1 MGHMASTA
9 GPDVERLRTFF
20 RDGAPGPNAHVVLLG
35 LSAFDTFDLVRA
47 IQKGFRYQTFE
58 RFRRNIALPV
68 ETIMALVNI
77 PRRTLTR
84 RKLEGRF
91 APEESDRLV
100 RASRVYSKALLLFD
114 GDSEAASHWLVAP
127 QRGLGGGIP
136 VALSSTD
143 VGARE
148 VERLID
154 RLEHGVFT

>member
-1 MGHMASTA
+1 MGHMALTA
-9 GPDVERLRTFF
+9 GPDVERLRRFF
-20 RDGAPGPNAHVVLLG
+20 REGAPGPNVHVVLLG
-35 LSAFDTFDLVRA
+35 LSAFDTFDLVDA

-68 ETIMALVNI
+68 EILLGLVNI

-100 RASRVYSKALLLFD
+100 RASRVYSKALQLFD
-114 GDSEAASHWLVAP
+114 GDRQAASHWLVAP
-127 QRGLGGGIP
+127 QRGLGGEIP
-136 VALSSTD
+136 VAVSSTD

-148 VERLID
+148 VERLLD
-154 RLEHGVFT
+154 RLEHGVFA

>member
-1 MGHMASTA
+1 
-9 GPDVERLRTFF
+9 ERLRRFF
-20 RDGAPGPNAHVVLLG
+20 REGGPGPNAHVILLG
-35 LSAFDTFDLVRA
+35 LSAFDTFDLVAA

-100 RASRVYSKALLLFD
+100 RASRVYSKALQLFD
-114 GDSEAASHWLVAP
+114 GDSRAASHWLLAP
-127 QRGLGGGIP
+127 QPGLGGEIP
-136 VALSSTD
+136 VVLSGTD

-154 RLEHGVFT
+154 RLEHGVF

>member
-9 GPDVERLRTFF
+9 GTDVERLRRFF

-35 LSAFDTFDLVRA
+35 LAVFDTVDLVDA
-47 IQKGFRYQTFE
+47 IRKGFRYETFE

-100 RASRVYSKALLLFD
+100 RASRVYSKALQLFD
-114 GDSEAASHWLVAP
+114 GDSEAASRWLVAP
-127 QRGLGGGIP
+127 QRGLGGEVP
-136 VALSSTD
+136 VLLSSTD

-154 RLEHGVFT
+154 RLEHGVFA

>member
-1 MGHMASTA
+1 MAATIA
-9 GPDVERLRTFF
+9 GPDVERLRGFF
-20 RDGAPGPNAHVVLLG
+20 REGAPGPNAHVVLLG
-35 LSAFDTFDLVRA
+35 LSIFDTTDLVIA

-68 ETIMALVNI
+68 ETIMALVSI

-84 RKLEGRF
+84 RKIEGRF

-100 RASRVYSKALLLFD
+100 RASRVYSKALQLFD
-114 GDSEAASHWLVAP
+114 GDSTAASRWLITP
-127 QRGLGGGIP
+127 QRGLGGEAP

-154 RLEHGVFT
+154 RLEHGVFA

>member
-1 MGHMASTA
+1 MGHMATTA
-9 GPDVERLRTFF
+9 GPDVERLRRFF

-35 LSAFDTFDLVRA
+35 LSAFDTFDLVHA

-100 RASRVYSKALLLFD
+100 RASRVYSKALQLFD
-114 GDSEAASHWLVAP
+114 GDSQAASHWLVVP

-154 RLEHGVFT
+154 RLEHGVVA

>member
-1 MGHMASTA
+1 MATTA
-9 GPDVERLRTFF
+9 APDVDRLRRFF

-35 LSAFDTFDLVRA
+35 LSAFDTFDLVDA

-58 RFRRNIALPV
+58 RLRRNIALPL

-100 RASRVYSKALLLFD
+100 RASRVYSKALQLFD
-114 GDSEAASHWLVAP
+114 GDSEAASHWLIVP
-127 QRGLGGGIP
+127 QRGLGGEVP
-136 VALSSTD
+136 VVLSSTD

-154 RLEHGVFT
+154 RLEHGVFA

>member
-1 MGHMASTA
+1 MGHMANAVGT
-9 GPDVERLRTFF
+9 DMERLRRFF

-35 LSAFDTFDLVRA
+35 LSAFDTFDLVAA
-47 IQKGFRYQTFE
+47 IRKGFRYETFE

-100 RASRVYSKALLLFD
+100 RASRIYSKALQLFD
-114 GDSEAASHWLVAP
+114 GDREAASHWLVAP

-136 VALSSTD
+136 VALSSTE

-154 RLEHGVFT
+154 RLEHGVFA

>member
-1 MGHMASTA
+1 MAA
-9 GPDVERLRTFF
+9 LAEPDVERLCAFF

-35 LSAFDTFDLVRA
+35 LSIFDTPDLVTA
-47 IQKGFRYQTFE
+47 IQKGFRYGTFE

-68 ETIMALVNI
+68 ETIMALVSI

-100 RASRVYSKALLLFD
+100 RASRVYAKALQLFD
-114 GDSEAASHWLVAP
+114 GDSAAASRWLISP
-127 QRGLGGGIP
+127 QRGLGDEVP

-154 RLEHGVFT
+154 RLEDGVFA

>member
-1 MGHMASTA
+1 MGHMANTA
-9 GPDVERLRTFF
+9 GPDVARLSRFF

-35 LSAFDTFDLVRA
+35 LSAFDTADLIEA

-100 RASRVYSKALLLFD
+100 RASRVYSKALQLFD

-127 QRGLGGGIP
+127 QRGLGGGVP
-136 VALSSTD
+136 VVLSSTE

-154 RLEHGVFT
+154 RLEHGVFA

>member
-9 GPDVERLRTFF
+9 GPDVDLLRRFF
-20 RDGAPGPNAHVVLLG
+20 REGAPGPNAHVVLLG
-35 LSAFDTFDLVRA
+35 LSAFDTFDLVDA

-100 RASRVYSKALLLFD
+100 RASRVYSKALQLFD
-114 GDSEAASHWLVAP
+114 GDSRAASHWLVAP
-127 QRGLGGGIP
+127 QRGLGGQIP
-136 VALSSTD
+136 VAVSSTD

-154 RLEHGVFT
+154 RLEHGVFG

>member
-1 MGHMASTA
+1 MAIVA
-9 GPDVERLRTFF
+9 GPDVARLRTFF
-20 RDGAPGPNAHVVLLG
+20 REGAPGPNAHVVLLG
-35 LSAFDTFDLVRA
+35 LSAFDTSDLVGA

-68 ETIMALVNI
+68 ETLMALIGI

-100 RASRVYSKALLLFD
+100 RASRVYSKALQLFD
-114 GDSEAASHWLVAP
+114 GDRETASRWLITA
-127 QRGLGGGIP
+127 QRGLGGEAP
-136 VALSSTD
+136 VVLSSTD

-154 RLEHGVFT
+154 RLEHGVFA

>member
-9 GPDVERLRTFF
+9 GTDMQRLRRFF

-35 LSAFDTFDLVRA
+35 LSAFDTFDLVAA
-47 IQKGFRYQTFE
+47 IRKGFRYETFE

-68 ETIMALVNI
+68 ETIMVLVNI

-100 RASRVYSKALLLFD
+100 RASRVYSKALQLFD
-114 GDSEAASHWLVAP
+114 GDSQAASHWLLAP
-127 QRGLGGGIP
+127 HRGLGGEIP
-136 VALSSTD
+136 VILSSTD

-154 RLEHGVFT
+154 RLEHGVFA